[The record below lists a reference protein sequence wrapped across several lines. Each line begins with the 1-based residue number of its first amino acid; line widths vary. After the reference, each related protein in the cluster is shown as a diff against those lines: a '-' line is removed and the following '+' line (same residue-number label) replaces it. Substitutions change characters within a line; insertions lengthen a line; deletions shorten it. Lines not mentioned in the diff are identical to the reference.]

1 MARKTAV
8 WLLVAVLCF
17 VGSVPVGAAKV
28 VPQDETAPV
37 WRAKVETRFGANGAG
52 EVFVNSRL
60 VLRFRTASGGY
71 SAFRRAEIA
80 ADRLGGAI
88 AGGLSA
94 GDIVADTAT
103 DRANPRLKGAG
114 QIFASA
120 DKAEGRAAGVSPV
133 LLVRGWASNLRT
145 ALGMPGIIASDKTIL
160 VPLGE
165 SRTVRLSGVATG
177 DLQITSASGTI
188 RVPETND
195 DTDAATKP
203 AIVSLS
209 GSKANTVW
217 TIRGTSAGRDTL
229 TFERGGASVSVAVR
243 VQPYAGSF
251 APPKPVVVTGIGGA
265 PVERVARYAAAC
277 ALASATVTSGAVAR
291 VQTDSV
297 SVAMPLAPG
306 AQSAVTVPVTLTGQD
321 MISVRR
327 VVSVPVRNEA
337 LPRVP
342 TDALM
347 YSNDPERVTKYGTLF
362 AARVPV
368 SAPNAPGATRVLFH
382 HQSALT
388 ANAAFV
394 VELLNDS
401 DAPATVHI
409 VGSGEGPVRDTVW
422 VGYRA
427 ASEFVRDY
435 QADTGVIVQ
444 LPPKTRL
451 PLLSTNLSPGHTV
464 SGLMQVRPLSGVP
477 PMVRVAAE
485 QPGDA
490 RADAESWQT
499 APLLPA
505 EYAPG
510 TTTLAYPQSDNVY
523 PKPLKQVAAPY
534 EVGGAWAFVSFGHDP
549 LEATQGDKRLLG
561 NYGVFYEVTATAHN
575 GSDKPA
581 KVRAVFV
588 PTAGLAGGVFL
599 VDGKYVEVPQ
609 TNLPK
614 EPTLA
619 SYMLEPGETRIIR
632 ITTLPLS
639 GSNYPARI
647 VIRP

>member
-1 MARKTAV
+1 MLLARKTV
-8 WLLVAVLCF
+8 VRFTVAVCCF
-17 VGSVPVGAAKV
+17 VGAGTVVPVGATLPLPK
-28 VPQDETAPV
+28 QGETVPV
-37 WRAKVETRFGANGAG
+37 WRAKVETRLGANGAG
-52 EVFVNSRL
+52 EVFVNNRL
-60 VLRFRTASGGY
+60 VLRIRTS
-71 SAFRRAEIA
+71 SAGLSPVRRAEIA
-80 ADRLGGAI
+80 AERLGSAI
-88 AGGLSA
+88 AAGLSS
-94 GDIVADTAT
+94 GEVVADTAT
-103 DRANPRLKGAG
+103 DRLNPRLKGAG
-114 QIFASA
+114 QLLASA
-120 DKAEGRAAGVSPV
+120 DKTEAKAAGVSPV
-133 LLVRGWASNLRT
+133 SLVRGWAGALRA
-145 ALGMPGIIASDKTIL
+145 ALGVPGIIASDKSVL

-165 SRTVRLSGVATG
+165 TRTVRLSGAATG
-177 DLQITSASGTI
+177 DLRVSSASGI
-188 RVPETND
+188 G
-195 DTDAATKP
+195 DTGTKP
-203 AIVSLS
+203 AVVALS
-209 GSKANTVW
+209 GSKGDTVW
-217 TIRGTSAGRDTL
+217 TIRGTSPGRDVI

-243 VQPYAGSF
+243 VQSYAGSF

-277 ALASATVTSGAVAR
+277 ALASAITTPGAVAR

-306 AQSAVTVPVTLTGQD
+306 AQSAVTVPVTLSGRD
-321 MISVRR
+321 MITVRR

-342 TDALM
+342 TDAIM
-347 YSNDPERVTKYGTLF
+347 YSNDPERVTKFGTLF

-368 SAPNAPGATRVLFH
+368 SSPGAPGATRVLFH
-382 HQSALT
+382 HQSALAT
-388 ANAAFV
+388 GAAFV

-401 DAPATVHI
+401 DAPTTVHV
-409 VGSGEGPVRDTVW
+409 VGGGAGPVRDTVW

-427 ASEFVRDY
+427 ASDFVRDY
-435 QADTGVIVQ
+435 QADTGVIVE

-451 PLLSTNLSPGHTV
+451 PLLATRLSPGNTV

-490 RADAESWQT
+490 RADAEAWQT
-499 APLLPA
+499 TPLLPA
-505 EYAPG
+505 EFAPG
-510 TTTLAYPQSDNVY
+510 TTTLAYPQSDHVY
-523 PKPLKQVAAPY
+523 PQPRKQVTATY
-534 EVGGAWAFVSFGHDP
+534 ETGGAWAFVSFGHDP
-549 LEATQGDKRLLG
+549 LESARPNDDKKLLG
-561 NYGVFYEVTATAHN
+561 NYGVFYELTATATN
-575 GSDKPA
+575 KSDKPT

-619 SYMLEPGETRIIR
+619 SYMLEPGETRTIR